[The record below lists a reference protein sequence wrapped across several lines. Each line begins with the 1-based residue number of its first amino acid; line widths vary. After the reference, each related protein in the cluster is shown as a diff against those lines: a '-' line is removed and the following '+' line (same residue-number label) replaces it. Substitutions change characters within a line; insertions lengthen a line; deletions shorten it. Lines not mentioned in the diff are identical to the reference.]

1 MKTRHRYIIINGD
14 ISRHDVSR
22 KITVVDGQPF
32 YESTGVNSGHAGIWF
47 PFVMMKGTVPITNTP
62 DKYHPEAIKKLF
74 GDHSPLDATYFFK
87 YEASTLAD
95 SYSKEEFKVV
105 LEGRIPDKTTL
116 LTSLRLTPSS
126 CPSRQVLLTYPCLS
140 DIDIIETSNLI
151 CLADEP
157 DFETIDPDKANRWLI
172 DAGAKDIADFFTESL
187 TQPLEDECN
196 LTTPRISLFSRS
208 SSCNENKRQRA
219 STTGNLDYQF
229 KRN

>member
-1 MKTRHRYIIINGD
+1 MKILTQKSE
-14 ISRHDVSR
+14 SR
-22 KITVVDGQPF
+22 F
-32 YESTGVNSGHAGIWF
+32 
-47 PFVMMKGTVPITNTP
+47 
-62 DKYHPEAIKKLF
+62 DKNEKFEATLEEEIKSEK
-74 GDHSPLDATYFFK
+74 
-87 YEASTLAD
+87 EALEILELSKKH
-95 SYSKEEFKVV
+95 KEEFKVV